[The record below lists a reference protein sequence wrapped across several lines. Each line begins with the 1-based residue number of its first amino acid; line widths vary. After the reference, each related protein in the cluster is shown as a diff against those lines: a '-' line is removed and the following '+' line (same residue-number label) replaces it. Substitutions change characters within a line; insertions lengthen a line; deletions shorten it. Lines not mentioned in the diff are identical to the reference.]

1 MTTIDNALTRP
12 WKVVHTYRREPKV
25 IWTNTVCT
33 EDNDIVVIG
42 KEDYRLSRD
51 DGLLMPAKKGQKP
64 PDLRHFNEAEK

>member
-12 WKVVHTYRREPKV
+12 WSAERTYRREPKV
-25 IWTNTVCT
+25 IWTETNRV

-51 DGLLMPAKKGQKP
+51 DGLLMPAKTGQKP
-64 PDLRHFNEAEK
+64 PDLRYFDRAQK